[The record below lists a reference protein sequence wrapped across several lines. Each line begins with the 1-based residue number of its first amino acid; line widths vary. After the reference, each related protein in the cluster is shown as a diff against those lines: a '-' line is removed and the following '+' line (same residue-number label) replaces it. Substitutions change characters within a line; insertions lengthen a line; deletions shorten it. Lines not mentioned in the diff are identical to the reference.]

1 MFNNVT
7 NAHAG
12 ARCPSFYL
20 RACISLFPVC
30 AVRICVYLF
39 IYACTCFSKHAPP
52 LVQLRHN
59 DDDDSFASRS
69 RDSPSLFRLSLRI
82 VALVASLRCC
92 SVSRFQCAFENFSPI
107 LCSNKKKKKNLTL
120 PRVMRFFN
128 RKFHT
133 SNRETKRVSFEMYFR
148 DTCEHASRSEK
159 KDGNRYHE
167 QFFFLFLFFL
177 SFSRFKIYR

>member
-1 MFNNVT
+1 MHTRGHGVLRSIS
-7 NAHAG
+7 
-12 ARCPSFYL
+12 ARAFLY
-20 RACISLFPVC
+20 FPC
-30 AVRICVYLF
+30 ALYV
-39 IYACTCFSKHAPP
+39 YACTCLFTRVRVSPSMPP
-52 LVQLRHN
+52 LSCNYDTTTTTIRLPLALEIRPR
-59 DDDDSFASRS
+59 SFAFLSAQWPSWLRFAAVRF
-69 RDSPSLFRLSLRI
+69 RDFSVLSKTSL
-82 VALVASLRCC
+82 
-92 SVSRFQCAFENFSPI
+92 QFSART
-107 LCSNKKKKKNLTL
+107 KRKKNLIL

-148 DTCEHASRSEK
+148 DLRAIAYASRSEK

>member
-1 MFNNVT
+1 MHTRGHGVLRSIS
-7 NAHAG
+7 
-12 ARCPSFYL
+12 ARAFLY
-20 RACISLFPVC
+20 FPC
-30 AVRICVYLF
+30 ALYV
-39 IYACTCFSKHAPP
+39 YACTCLFTRVRVSPSMPP
-52 LVQLRHN
+52 LSCNYDTTTTTIRLPLALEIRPR
-59 DDDDSFASRS
+59 SFAFLSAQWPSWLRFAAVRF
-69 RDSPSLFRLSLRI
+69 RDFSVLSKTSL
-82 VALVASLRCC
+82 
-92 SVSRFQCAFENFSPI
+92 QFSART
-107 LCSNKKKKKNLTL
+107 KRKKNLIL

>member
-1 MFNNVT
+1 MHTRGHGVLRSIS
-7 NAHAG
+7 
-12 ARCPSFYL
+12 ARAFLY
-20 RACISLFPVC
+20 FPC
-30 AVRICVYLF
+30 ALYV
-39 IYACTCFSKHAPP
+39 YACTCLFTRVRVSPSMPP
-52 LVQLRHN
+52 LSCNYDTTTTTIRLPLALEIRPR
-59 DDDDSFASRS
+59 SFAFLSAQWPSWLRFAAVRF
-69 RDSPSLFRLSLRI
+69 RDFSVLSKTFL
-82 VALVASLRCC
+82 
-92 SVSRFQCAFENFSPI
+92 QFSART
-107 LCSNKKKKKNLTL
+107 KKKNLIL

>member
-1 MFNNVT
+1 MHTRGHGVLRSIS
-7 NAHAG
+7 
-12 ARCPSFYL
+12 ARAFLY
-20 RACISLFPVC
+20 FPC
-30 AVRICVYLF
+30 ALYV
-39 IYACTCFSKHAPP
+39 YACTCLFTRVRVSPSMPP
-52 LVQLRHN
+52 LSCNYDTTTTTIRLPLALEIRPR
-59 DDDDSFASRS
+59 SFAFLSAQWPSWLRFAVVRF
-69 RDSPSLFRLSLRI
+69 RDFSVLSKTSL
-82 VALVASLRCC
+82 
-92 SVSRFQCAFENFSPI
+92 QFSART
-107 LCSNKKKKKNLTL
+107 KRKKNLIL

>member
-1 MFNNVT
+1 MHTRGHGVLRSIS
-7 NAHAG
+7 
-12 ARCPSFYL
+12 ARAFLY
-20 RACISLFPVC
+20 FPC
-30 AVRICVYLF
+30 ALYV
-39 IYACTCFSKHAPP
+39 YACTCLFTRVRVSPSMPP
-52 LVQLRHN
+52 LSCNYDTTTTTIRLPLALEIRPR
-59 DDDDSFASRS
+59 SFAFLSAQWPSWLRFAAVRF
-69 RDSPSLFRLSLRI
+69 RDFSVLSKTSL
-82 VALVASLRCC
+82 
-92 SVSRFQCAFENFSPI
+92 QFSART
-107 LCSNKKKKKNLTL
+107 KKKNLIL